1 MRSLYSACSACR
13 CSVASATILSSALI
27 PSSSCPISS
36 ANVEMSSLAVAIAA
50 SSSET
55 LRSRSFFLS
64 SVASN
69 CAAQYSFFELSSS
82 CSFFSTTTMLSII
95 PRIFSKP
102 PRPVAFLPAS
112 ATAKRSSPARSP
124 TPAPRRALRTSASA
138 RLRRASALAPTCT
151 RAALALG
158 SVFLKSSSAS
168 SSFRTLIVSARAASS
183 SVRVALISSHSF
195 VFVPQPFARSARS
208 SPSSARDPC
217 VSSRSLPM
225 LAMETPSSPMRVFSV
240 SICSVRVATS
250 FFLAAMS
257 SP

>member
-158 SVFLKSSSAS
+158 SVFLKRSKAS
-168 SSFRTLIVSARAASS
+168 SSFRMLMVSRIADSS
-183 SVRVALISSHSF
+183 SLRVF
-195 VFVPQPFARSARS
+195 TRS
-208 SPSSARDPC
+208 SYSPFLPSQSC
-217 VSSRSLPM
+217 SRL
-225 LAMETPSSPMRVFSV
+225 
-240 SICSVRVATS
+240 
-250 FFLAAMS
+250 
-257 SP
+257 